1 MADVEFIDNT
11 MKVNRAIEDAV
22 GAFLL
27 EASGEIASEAAR
39 NTSVDTGQLKGSWKA
54 NVDESKGQATIGSGL
69 ENAIWN
75 ELGTG
80 EWAANKDGRKNP
92 WYIPV
97 DGYNGKRSLH
107 LTVRLLLYMENMER
121 LSIRLMVKD
130 HSTHCRKL
138 SMAVN
143 LLSLEEQK
151 RYLKPSLV
159 NEV

>member
-54 NVDESKGQATIGSGL
+54 NVDESKGEATIGSGL

-97 DGYNGKRSLH
+97 DGYNGKKKPTFNGKVVVVYGKHGKAFYKTNGKRPQHTLQKAF
-107 LTVRLLLYMENMER
+107 N
-121 LSIRLMVKD
+121 D
-130 HSTHCRKL
+130 RKT
-138 SMAVN
+138 AIIKRA
-143 LLSLEEQK
+143 EQIFK
-151 RYLKPSLV
+151 AKLG
-159 NEV
+159 E

>member
-11 MKVNRAIEDAV
+11 MMVNRAIEDAV
-22 GAFLL
+22 GVFLL

-54 NVDESKGQATIGSGL
+54 NVDKSKGEATIGSGL

-97 DGYNGKRSLH
+97 DGYNGKKKLH

-138 SMAVN
+138 LMTVN

-151 RYLKPSLV
+151 IYLKPSLV